1 MEKVTIKK
9 SDIKYL
15 ILGKVIV
22 FIVGW
27 GLCVAGFIWAFL
39 QNTIY

>member
-1 MEKVTIKK
+1 MERVTIKK

-15 ILGKVIV
+15 IIGKIV
-22 FIVGW
+22 TYITLW
-27 GLCVAGFIWAFL
+27 GLSVAGIIWAFL

>member
-1 MEKVTIKK
+1 MEKVTIRKK
-9 SDIKYL
+9 DVKYL
-15 ILGKVIV
+15 IIGKIFTFVI
-22 FIVGW
+22 IW